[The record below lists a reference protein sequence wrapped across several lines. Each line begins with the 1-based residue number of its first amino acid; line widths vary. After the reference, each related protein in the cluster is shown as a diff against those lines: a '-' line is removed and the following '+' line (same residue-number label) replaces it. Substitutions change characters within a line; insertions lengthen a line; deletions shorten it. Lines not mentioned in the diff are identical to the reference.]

1 MSTPIELTINGDAR
15 QFPHGTTIDSLL
27 QQLDLQ
33 PKLVA
38 VEVNREVV
46 PREVHARHQLA
57 HGDQVEVLTLVGGG

>member
-15 QFPHGTTIDSLL
+15 QFPLGLTVASLL
-27 QQLDLQ
+27 EQLGLQ

-46 PREVHARHQLA
+46 PREVHSRHELA
-57 HGDQVEVLTLVGGG
+57 DGDQVEVLTLVGGG